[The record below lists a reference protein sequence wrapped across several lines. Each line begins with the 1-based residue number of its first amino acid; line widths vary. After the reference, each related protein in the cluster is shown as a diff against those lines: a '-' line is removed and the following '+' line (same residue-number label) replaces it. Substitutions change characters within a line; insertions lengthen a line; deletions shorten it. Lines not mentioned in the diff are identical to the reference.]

1 MSNITNK
8 PSTSFWILGIA
19 AFIWNL
25 MGVFAFIAQMNMT
38 PEMLEVLPEAE
49 RQLYENIP
57 LWLNI
62 VFAIA
67 VFGGALGSLLLLL
80 KKKIAIPV
88 FAVSLIAVIAQM
100 IYNLFLSRIYEVYG
114 PGAMIMPIMVVLIAI
129 FLVWYSKKAFT
140 KGWLS

>member
-1 MSNITNK
+1 MTNVSNRPGTG
-8 PSTSFWILGIA
+8 FWILGIA
-19 AFIWNL
+19 ALIWNL

-49 RQLYENIP
+49 RKLYENVP
-57 LWLNI
+57 SWVNI

-80 KKKIAIPV
+80 KKKIATPV
-88 FAVSLIAVIAQM
+88 FILSLVAVMIQM
-100 IYNLFLSRIYEVYG
+100 MYNLFMSRASEVYG
-114 PGAMIMPIMVVLIAI
+114 PGAMIMIVMVLFIAI
-129 FLVWYSKKAFT
+129 YLVWYSKKSTA

>member
-1 MSNITNK
+1 MSNIRNK

-49 RQLYENIP
+49 RQLYENVP

-100 IYNLFLSRIYEVYG
+100 IYNLFLSRISEVYG
-114 PGAMIMPIMVVLIAI
+114 PGAMIMPIMVVFIAI
-129 FLVWYSKKAFT
+129 FLVWYSKKVFT